1 MPRLID
7 LALEKLTNMILD
19 MANLSEKAIFDAL
32 KIYRNTPEKPTLS
45 YDHVFQISEQ
55 LRILREETSGLAT
68 EILARY
74 QPLAGDLRFINSCL
88 DIAYDLAR
96 FGRYAYDIALTPYWL
111 GNVEECNLEVPMLMA
126 DKALVMIKKSMDA
139 FKTRDATLAKT
150 LPENDDEIDAM
161 YKSTILS
168 LLDDDDISNKCA
180 LVTTLLVRHIERIAD
195 HACYIADAVV
205 YIVDGEKL
213 GLH

>member
-19 MANLSEKAIFDAL
+19 MANLSEKAIIDAL
-32 KIYRNTPEKPTLS
+32 EIYRTPIEPHAFS

-55 LRILREETSGLAT
+55 LRILREETSGLAIET
-68 EILARY
+68 LARY
-74 QPLAGDLRFINSCL
+74 QPLAGDLRFISSCL

-111 GNVEECNLEVPMLMA
+111 GDVKECNIELPMSMA
-126 DKALVMIKKSMDA
+126 EKALLMIRKSVEA
-139 FKTRDATLAKT
+139 FKTQDATLAKT
-150 LPENDDEIDAM
+150 LPNDDDEVDAM
-161 YKSTILS
+161 YKTTILHV
-168 LLDDDDISNKCA
+168 LEDDCISNKCA

-205 YIVDGEKL
+205 YIVEGQKL

>member
-19 MANLSEKAIFDAL
+19 MANLSEKAIIDAL
-32 KIYRNTPEKPTLS
+32 EIYRTPTEPHAFS

-55 LRILREETSGLAT
+55 LRILREETSGLAIET
-68 EILARY
+68 LARY
-74 QPLAGDLRFINSCL
+74 QPFAGDLRFINSCL

-111 GNVEECNLEVPMLMA
+111 GDVKECDIELPMSMA
-126 DKALVMIKKSMDA
+126 DKALAMIRKSMDA
-139 FKTRDATLAKT
+139 FKTRDAALAKM
-150 LPENDDEIDAM
+150 LPADDDEVDAM
-161 YKSTILS
+161 YKSTILN
-168 LLDDDDISNKCA
+168 LLNDEDISNKCT
-180 LVTTLLVRHIERIAD
+180 LITTLLVRHIERIAD